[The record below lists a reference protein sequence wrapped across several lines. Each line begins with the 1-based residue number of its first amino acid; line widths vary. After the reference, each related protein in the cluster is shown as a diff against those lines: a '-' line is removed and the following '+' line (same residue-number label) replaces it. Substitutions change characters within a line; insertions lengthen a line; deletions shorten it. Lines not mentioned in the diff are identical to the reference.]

1 MLAYLCILKVIFS
14 TDVKGARSPLKDK
27 NSLDG
32 QTSPMRSRSPIKT
45 IYSSPSKSSL
55 SVKTQSPIRTGTFK
69 INRKDES
76 PSKSTAYSRIYE
88 SKDGS
93 NRSEENFNRDCTEKK
108 TTIIDGVPDSGNYTK
123 TTITEREETIE
134 KKEYIKFTENAGPL
148 RKSPSKILEEHRA
161 KRDKEINNTE
171 KIVIDLSK
179 TKDETRVLG
188 SPSRFGSCRD
198 NVVEE
203 VFSSPNRQS
212 RLNLT
217 TASSTSKMADSSPM
231 KSFALNTDDNDT
243 EKPKK
248 RVEEEKRNIDDEDD
262 GSFKYGQRKRLN
274 ALASKF
280 TNYDEEDGAMKQVL
294 AQASATGSPYKRDL
308 TKTVDVDAIINRTAP
323 STHNLNTEK
332 DPDFV
337 QSLKAQGFEESNS
350 KSKLV
355 YDFKRKTVG
364 NDSTPNRS
372 RDASPYKNDP
382 LQYIRPQPKV
392 TTASVATPPKQE
404 SVKTSPSKRTP
415 AYRSVSPTRMA
426 SPRMEASTSVKPH
439 PLQFVS
445 PQKAKVAAAT
455 QGMRSFKTNYIS
467 LCFIKGPSIF
477 LCSSGCH
484 FEVKSQVNYTG
495 P

>member
-1 MLAYLCILKVIFS
+1 
-14 TDVKGARSPLKDK
+14 
-27 NSLDG
+27 
-32 QTSPMRSRSPIKT
+32 MRSRSPIKT
-45 IYSSPSKSSL
+45 TYSSPSKSSL

-69 INRKDES
+69 INRKDDNS
-76 PSKSTAYSRIYE
+76 PSKSTAYTRVYE

-93 NRSEENFNRDCTEKK
+93 NRSEENYNRDCTEKK

-134 KKEYIKFTENAGPL
+134 KKEYIKFTEKGPL

-161 KRDKEINNTE
+161 KRDQEINNTE

-179 TKDETRVLG
+179 KDETRSLG

-203 VFSSPNRQS
+203 VFSSPDRRS
-212 RLNLT
+212 RLNLAT
-217 TASSTSKMADSSPM
+217 ASEEVYSSPDRRSRLNLATASSSSKMATSPM
-231 KSFALNTDDNDT
+231 KSFAMNVGVSVDA
-243 EKPKK
+243 EEPKK
-248 RVEEEKRNIDDEDD
+248 REEEKRDEKIDDEDD

-280 TNYDEEDGAMKQVL
+280 SNYDEEDSSAIKQVL

-323 STHNLNTEK
+323 PTHNLNTDK

-355 YDFKRKTVG
+355 YDFKRKNG
-364 NDSTPNRS
+364 NDTPNRS

-392 TTASVATPPKQE
+392 TASVATPPKQE

-439 PLQFVS
+439 PLQFIS

-455 QGMRSFKTNYIS
+455 QGKNFNYFP
-467 LCFIKGPSIF
+467 L
-477 LCSSGCH
+477 
-484 FEVKSQVNYTG
+484 
-495 P
+495 